1 MATKRPWP
9 PSTTPILPSSSGRVA
24 LVDDWLLVARVVG
37 VPVRLPRR
45 VALHTTTY
53 WYYRACRAAVAGAG
67 GHLSG
72 PFQALDPTR
81 QAAAVQAMV
90 ELSQDISLP
99 DPRPLVPEMVRVHR
113 RHPKLNL
120 LNLEATA
127 AARLLGARVLLSRP
141 SASGVLP
148 EILDAEDVR
157 WDTIEP

>member
-1 MATKRPWP
+1 
-9 PSTTPILPSSSGRVA
+9 LPSSNGVVA
-24 LVDDWLLVARVVG
+24 LIDDWLLVARVVG

-45 VALHTTTY
+45 IALHTTTY
-53 WYYRACRAAVAGAG
+53 WYYRACRAAMTGAG

-72 PFQALDPTR
+72 PFTALDPAR

-90 ELSQDISLP
+90 ELNEDVRLP

-127 AARLLGARVLLSRP
+127 SARLLDARVLLSRP
-141 SASGVLP
+141 STSGVLP
-148 EILDAEDVR
+148 QVLDAEGIR
-157 WDTIEP
+157 WDALGP

>member
-1 MATKRPWP
+1 M
-9 PSTTPILPSSSGRVA
+9 PSSSGRGAVA
-24 LVDDWLLVARVVG
+24 LIDDWLLVARVVG

-53 WYYRACRAAVAGAG
+53 WYYRACRAAVTGAG

-72 PFQALDPTR
+72 PFTALDPAR

-90 ELSQDISLP
+90 ELAEDVRLP

-120 LNLEATA
+120 LNLEAA
-127 AARLLGARVLLSRP
+127 ASARLLNARVLLSLP

-148 EILDAEDVR
+148 EVLDAEGIR
-157 WDTIEP
+157 WDALGP

>member
-1 MATKRPWP
+1 
-9 PSTTPILPSSSGRVA
+9 LPSSNGVVA
-24 LVDDWLLVARVVG
+24 LIDDWLLVARVVG

-45 VALHTTTY
+45 IALHTTTY
-53 WYYRACRAAVAGAG
+53 WYYRACRAAVTAAA

-72 PFQALDPTR
+72 PFTALDPAR

-90 ELSQDISLP
+90 ELNEDVRLP

-127 AARLLGARVLLSRP
+127 SARLLDARVLLSRP
-141 SASGVLP
+141 SASGALP
-148 EILDAEDVR
+148 QVLDAEGIR
-157 WDTIEP
+157 WDALGP

>member
-1 MATKRPWP
+1 
-9 PSTTPILPSSSGRVA
+9 LPSSSGGAA
-24 LVDDWLLVARVVG
+24 LIDDWLLVARVVG

-45 VALHTTTY
+45 MELHTTTY
-53 WYYRACRAAVAGAG
+53 WYYRACRAAVAGSG

-72 PFQALDPTR
+72 PFAALDPAR

-90 ELSQDISLP
+90 ELSEDVGLP

-127 AARLLGARVLLSRP
+127 SARLLGARVLLSRP
-141 SASGVLP
+141 SAGGLLP
-148 EILDAEDVR
+148 EVLDAEHIRWEAVR
-157 WDTIEP
+157 P

>member
-1 MATKRPWP
+1 
-9 PSTTPILPSSSGRVA
+9 LPSSSDVVA
-24 LVDDWLLVARVVG
+24 LIDDWLLVARVVG
-37 VPVRLPRR
+37 VRVRLPRR
-45 VALHTTTY
+45 IALHTTTY
-53 WYYRACRAAVAGAG
+53 WYYRACRAAVTGAG

-72 PFQALDPTR
+72 PFTALDPAR

-90 ELSQDISLP
+90 ELNENVRLP

-127 AARLLGARVLLSRP
+127 SARLLDARVLLSRP

-148 EILDAEDVR
+148 KVLDAEGIR
-157 WDTIEP
+157 WEALGP